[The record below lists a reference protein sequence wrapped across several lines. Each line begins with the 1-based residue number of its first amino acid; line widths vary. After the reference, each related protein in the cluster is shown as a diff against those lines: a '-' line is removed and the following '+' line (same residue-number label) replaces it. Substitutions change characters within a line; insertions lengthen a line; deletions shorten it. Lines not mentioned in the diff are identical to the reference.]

1 MAFHID
7 CKGRHGLVSIDKK
20 PASYPGWQCD
30 ACKRQIEHNCI
41 GVLHC
46 AICTIDICPACWT
59 NILPKIV
66 NAAGYPCFWVDSML
80 YGDRSWHVPQ
90 GPSSILVC
98 HRPDDLLECRCGMF
112 ISACRHQCRECL
124 TLTRTMQL
132 GASVTSAARVVPSV
146 PEAPPPVA
154 HAPGLHPIPPGW
166 HEPTSRPLV
175 TFMASHTSGRVGSY
189 AYPPVPQ
196 APPPNRHQSMFSLM
210 MSPQSVSAGPAN
222 VFSAP
227 PPAAPPFAAPPPANV
242 FSAPP
247 PAAPPFAAPPPANVF
262 SAPF

>member
-7 CKGRHGLVSIDKK
+7 CRGRHGLVSIDKK

-46 AICTIDICPACWT
+46 AMCTIDICPACWT

-98 HRPDDLLECRCGMF
+98 HRPDDLLECRCGTF
-112 ISACRHQCRECL
+112 VSSCRHQCRECL
-124 TLTRTMQL
+124 TLTRSMQL
-132 GASVTSAARVVPSV
+132 GASTARVVPSV
-146 PEAPPPVA
+146 PEAPPP
-154 HAPGLHPIPPGW
+154 GW
-166 HEPTSRPLV
+166 HWYEPTSRPPV

-196 APPPNRHQSMFSLM
+196 APPPGWHLAM
-210 MSPQSVSAGPAN
+210 MSPQSGRAGPAN
-222 VFSAP
+222 V
-227 PPAAPPFAAPPPANV
+227 FAAPPPANV
-242 FSAPP
+242 FGAPP
-247 PAAPPFAAPPPANVF
+247 PAAPLFGAPPPAGV
-262 SAPF
+262 SGVPF